1 MPRAVPSVA
10 VVINVP
16 SHFSPSRP
24 YKTLVQSTAATG
36 GQFIFGLL
44 LPQCQMELKQCQPR
58 WGFWGSARGGS
69 WGSVPSTGSS
79 CSWDVWPRPGGHCH
93 SCTAAANPAARG
105 SSPLLHWPHASASEI
120 DGFVSLPTKGENQAM
135 ASLIWSLIKLVY
147 LHSNMNATEYTAK
160 YHSKPECNCPWS
172 QRKAWSLYTYLYK
185 NV

>member
-1 MPRAVPSVA
+1 MPRVVPSVA

-24 YKTLVQSTAATG
+24 YRTLAQSTAATA

-44 LPQCQMELKQCQPR
+44 LPLARWSWNGASHGEASGAMPQVRAGAVAGHWQLLQLGLWHLAHLHCCCQP
-58 WGFWGSARGGS
+58 
-69 WGSVPSTGSS
+69 S
-79 CSWDVWPRPGGHCH
+79 CPWVNPWLPWPRAFASGIH
-93 SCTAAANPAARG
+93 G
-105 SSPLLHWPHASASEI
+105 S
-120 DGFVSLPTKGENQAM
+120 VSLPGKGENEAT
-135 ASLIWSLIKLVY
+135 ASLIWSVIKLVY

-172 QRKAWSLYTYLYK
+172 QRKAWTLYTHLYK